1 MKVIILC
8 DASKPDSKQHQFKKY
23 QTPNNSSSKITKAML
38 HELHSNFSN
47 NEESDTEK
55 NENKDSV
62 SSDGEIN
69 VTLLVN
75 SATHKNVLPSNIRK
89 LLSVPSKKKPLD
101 KEPKKKDVSINETK
115 SKIDNNSKEGIT
127 LNGKTYRFVN
137 NTITYSFSKHMRAY
151 TESLVDIGANR
162 GVAGEDTGAIFT
174 NPDRKV
180 NIRGIDDHE
189 IDSISII
196 TASGVTK
203 TTSGEIIVIL
213 NQYFYHGKGKGI
225 HSAG

>member
-1 MKVIILC
+1 M
-8 DASKPDSKQHQFKKY
+8 
-23 QTPNNSSSKITKAML
+23 
-38 HELHSNFSN
+38 
-47 NEESDTEK
+47 
-55 NENKDSV
+55 
-62 SSDGEIN
+62 
-69 VTLLVN
+69 
-75 SATHKNVLPSNIRK
+75 
-89 LLSVPSKKKPLD
+89 
-101 KEPKKKDVSINETK
+101 NETK
-115 SKIDNNSKEGIT
+115 SKSDNDSIEET
-127 LNGKTYRFVN
+127 TMNGKTYCLVN
-137 NTITYSFSKHMRAY
+137 SAATCSSSKCTRIHTNFSINRG
-151 TESLVDIGANR
+151 TNR